1 MSDMENLFGLSS
13 VAPATPK
20 KGKAR
25 PTWVAPVVVLSVA
38 LIGLAVGAFVAGQPH
53 QQQRS
58 GVAVPQPL
66 SLELPQAPPQPV
78 ARYVPPAPFAVPVL
92 PYVPP
97 LPPALPVQDA
107 VKAALTQAGVEDEP
121 AAQAARDIDRAI
133 RGEIASATSPDALLE
148 QMWVRAFL
156 ASLAALWLIA
166 LVALFKR
173 RVALDPK
180 RRLTRLEREYAVY
193 RAEQLI
199 GRRLGNDAKPSD
211 AVRVLL
217 ELGWTP
223 PR

>member
-1 MSDMENLFGLSS
+1 MSEMENLFGLSS

-20 KGKAR
+20 KGKAQR
-25 PTWVAPVVVLSVA
+25 TWVAPVAVLSVA
-38 LIGLAVGAFVAGQPH
+38 LLGLAVGAFVAGQPH

-58 GVAVPQPL
+58 GVAVPQ
-66 SLELPQAPPQPV
+66 APPPPPL
-78 ARYVPPAPFAVPVL
+78 APEFRYVPPAPFAVPVL
-92 PYVPP
+92 PYVPA
-97 LPPALPVQDA
+97 LPPALPVRDA

-121 AAQAARDIDRAI
+121 AGQAARDIDRAI
-133 RGEIASATSPDALLE
+133 RSEIASATSPDALLE

-173 RVALDPK
+173 RVVLDPK

-199 GRRLGNDAKPSD
+199 GQRLSNDAKPSD